1 MADKQIY
8 PMISEKSWWQLRNQF
23 KKTIPSVVNVS
34 YLKSLLN
41 LNSDQSAR
49 NILAPLKQMGIIDT
63 DGKPQPRVMPNT
75 QMYAPL
81 LFPKFILKSCSI
93 FFPMHK
99 LIMQLQNLGLWIPV
113 LWETMQLVKLLRP
126 FLC

>member
-34 YLKSLLN
+34 YLKSLLS

-49 NILAPLKQMGIIDT
+49 NILAPL
-63 DGKPQPRVMPNT
+63 R
-75 QMYAPL
+75 
-81 LFPKFILKSCSI
+81 
-93 FFPMHK
+93 
-99 LIMQLQNLGLWIPV
+99 
-113 LWETMQLVKLLRP
+113 
-126 FLC
+126 

>member
-34 YLKSLLN
+34 YLKSLLS

-49 NILAPLKQMGIIDT
+49 NITSLDKGTQPFVVC
-63 DGKPQPRVMPNT
+63 DG
-75 QMYAPL
+75 
-81 LFPKFILKSCSI
+81 
-93 FFPMHK
+93 
-99 LIMQLQNLGLWIPV
+99 
-113 LWETMQLVKLLRP
+113 
-126 FLC
+126 